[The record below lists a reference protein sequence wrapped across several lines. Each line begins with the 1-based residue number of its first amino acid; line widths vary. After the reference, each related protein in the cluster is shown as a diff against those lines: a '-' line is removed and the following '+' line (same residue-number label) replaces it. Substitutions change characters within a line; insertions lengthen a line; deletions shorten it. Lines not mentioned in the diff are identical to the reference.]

1 MNLHLRRALLL
12 IPLLSLLFLTLGAAD
27 LSAQTLDYNYLF
39 VTTRAAGTTEDGL
52 AYEPGDILGAQGIGG
67 AWFMVFDAAANGLV
81 NGQDVNAFD
90 LTVPE
95 VNGNTAAVPGP
106 IYMSF
111 SQPRVRVPGVAGWVM
126 SNDAVVFEEAQ
137 NGNAP
142 EDNYALFF
150 DGSDVGLSTRNEQ
163 IDSLS
168 VWVAGPVAPG
178 AVAVPGDCTAG
189 LVFIS
194 TSANYRVPAAE
205 GGSLTGRGGDILA
218 FCATNLGPNTAGF
231 WFKAFDAQAA
241 GFAPLRAPRNVSVND
256 YSYDGDWHVTF
267 NFTSFTDF
275 TAGAYHGTANTV
287 YLYDTAAGGVVGP
300 VVDLNVDYPTLNG
313 VADGLVIDRYV
324 PQCNAVGPNC

>member
-126 SNDAVVFEEAQ
+126 S
-137 NGNAP
+137 
-142 EDNYALFF
+142 
-150 DGSDVGLSTRNEQ
+150 LSL
-163 IDSLS
+163 IH
-168 VWVAGPVAPG
+168 
-178 AVAVPGDCTAG
+178 
-189 LVFIS
+189 I
-194 TSANYRVPAAE
+194 
-205 GGSLTGRGGDILA
+205 
-218 FCATNLGPNTAGF
+218 
-231 WFKAFDAQAA
+231 
-241 GFAPLRAPRNVSVND
+241 
-256 YSYDGDWHVTF
+256 
-267 NFTSFTDF
+267 
-275 TAGAYHGTANTV
+275 
-287 YLYDTAAGGVVGP
+287 
-300 VVDLNVDYPTLNG
+300 
-313 VADGLVIDRYV
+313 
-324 PQCNAVGPNC
+324 